1 MYNIILISQIISAII
16 YIIVAFFG
24 YLSYDNTVDGN
35 FLLSFTEDDLGV
47 ALYYIIYI
55 AYSILTTFAFP
66 LLFFEGRN
74 CILNIV
80 KEIMN

>member
-1 MYNIILISQIISAII
+1 MKKIIFVSQVVSAVI

-24 YLSYDNTVDGN
+24 YLSYDEKVDGN
-35 FLLSFTEDDLGV
+35 FLLSFTENDLGV
-47 ALYYIIYI
+47 AFYYIIYI

-74 CILNIV
+74 SALNIII
-80 KEIMN
+80 EI

>member
-1 MYNIILISQIISAII
+1 MISAVI

-24 YLSYDNTVDGN
+24 YLSYDNRVDGN

-47 ALYYIIYI
+47 GLYYTIYI

-74 CILNIV
+74 STLNIV
-80 KEIMN
+80 KEIFNETCYK